1 MENPNTY
8 PDWFVVITIIS
19 AFITTLGALASIFE
33 RITKNRAEKRKIDS
47 EADSALSTAVENIAD
62 SANMTIGLF
71 KQVMTEQSERW
82 EKEKENLLIEIAD
95 VKQQLGKEQQARLSL
110 ETDILMEKKA
120 RIEAEKKMTALQ
132 GYIEELKTLMRKAN
146 IEPPPFRWL
155 G

>member
-8 PDWFVVITIIS
+8 PDWFVIVTIVS
-19 AFITTLGALASIFE
+19 AVITTLGALASILE
-33 RITKNRAEKRKIDS
+33 RLSKNRAEKRKINN
-47 EADSALSTAVENIAD
+47 EADSALSEAVENIAD
-62 SANMTIGLF
+62 GANVTIGLF
-71 KQVMTEQSERW
+71 KQVMNEQAARWAKERDAF
-82 EKEKENLLIEIAD
+82 LLEISD
-95 VKQQLGKEQQARLSL
+95 VKEQLGQEKQARLNL